1 MTVKDFLV
9 EIGCG
14 ELPPRALQTLS
25 AAFTSGVTK
34 GLKDAGLE
42 FGVVEQFAAPRRL
55 AVRVSALESFQKDIA
70 QEKFGPAV
78 ISAYDKE
85 GNPTPAAAGFA
96 RSCGVDISALEKIQK
111 DGVEKLVFR
120 SINKGRSTAELLPD
134 IIADALA
141 KLPIPRKM
149 RWGSSREEFVR
160 PVHWILILSGSDVI
174 QTTILGIPSDNYT
187 RGHRF
192 HHNQPIVIEKPA
204 DYETLLYTTGK
215 VQADYQKRKEKV
227 RSLVLAEAALLSA
240 EVVIDEDLLNEVTS
254 MVEWPVAL
262 TGRFDTAFLDVPA
275 EALISSLKNHQKC
288 FYLLDKQGKML
299 PNFIAVSN
307 IESRDPAQVISGNER
322 VIRPR
327 LADAAF
333 FYETDKKQT
342 LESRQEQ
349 LKSIVFQQELGTV
362 FDKSVRVA
370 SLAGFIAEQL
380 NANKAWCERAA
391 LLSKCDLLSNMVSE
405 FAELQGIMGYHYALH
420 DREPD
425 EVAIALNEQYLPRFS
440 GDSLPSS
447 MTGSVLAIA
456 DKLDTIV
463 GLFMIG
469 QPPTGSKDPFALRRA
484 ALGILRILV
493 ENQLDLDIVDSV
505 RFAAQAYANTVG
517 SKPEVA
523 AQVFD
528 FLLERFRAWYQL
540 ENVSAE
546 VFQSVFVLRPSRP
559 LDFNQRIKA
568 VHRFSQLPESS
579 SLASANKRVS
589 NILQKQES
597 DASDPVVDVSL
608 FSEDAE
614 KELAQLIAEKSAQVK
629 PLFSEGRY
637 TEGLEL
643 LAETKPAVDR
653 FFDEV
658 LVMSD
663 DPHVRANRLTLISQ
677 LRNLFLEVAD
687 ISCLQP
693 S

>member
-14 ELPPRALQTLS
+14 ELPPKALLTLS

-34 GLKDAGLE
+34 GLKDAGLS
-42 FGVVEQFAAPRRL
+42 FGMVEQFAAPRRL
-55 AVRVSALESFQKDIA
+55 AVRVNALESSQKDIA

-85 GNPTPAAAGFA
+85 GNPTPAALGFA
-96 RSCGVDISALEKIQK
+96 RSCGVDLAALEKTEK

-120 SINKGRSTAELLPD
+120 SLNKGRGTAELLAD

-141 KLPIPRKM
+141 KLPVPRKM
-149 RWGSSREEFVR
+149 RWGSSRDEFVR
-160 PVHWILILSGSDVI
+160 PVHWIVILFGSDVI
-174 QTTILGIPSDNYT
+174 KTTILGIQSDNFT
-187 RGHRF
+187 HGHRF
-192 HHNQPIVIEKPA
+192 HHNKPIVIENPA
-204 DYETLLYTTGK
+204 DYETLLYTRGK
-215 VQADYQKRKEKV
+215 VLADYQKRKERV
-227 RSLVLAEAALLSA
+227 RSLVIAEAAKLSA

-288 FYLLDKQGKML
+288 FYLLDAQGTML

-307 IESRDPAQVISGNER
+307 IESRDPAQVIAGNER

-349 LKSIVFQQELGTV
+349 LKNIVFQQELGTV

-370 SLAGFIAEQL
+370 KLAGFIAEQL
-380 NANKAWCERAA
+380 NANKSWCERAA

-405 FAELQGIMGYHYALH
+405 FAELQGIMGYHYALY
-420 DREPD
+420 DKEAD
-425 EVAIALNEQYLPRFS
+425 EVAVALNEQYMPRFS
-440 GDSLPSS
+440 GDSLPES

-493 ENQLDLDIVDSV
+493 EKQLDLDIVDSV
-505 RFAAQAYANTVG
+505 HFAAKAYANTPG
-517 SKPEVA
+517 SKSEVA

-540 ENVSAE
+540 ENISAE
-546 VFQSVFVLRPSRP
+546 VFQSVFVLKPSRP
-559 LDFNQRIKA
+559 LDFDQRIKA
-568 VHRFSQLPESS
+568 VHSFSQLPESS

-597 DASDPVVDVSL
+597 EAMVDISL
-608 FSEDAE
+608 FSEEAE
-614 KELAQLIAEKSAQVK
+614 RDLAQLIATKSAQVK
-629 PLFSEGRY
+629 PLFSKGKY

-663 DPHVRANRLTLISQ
+663 DPQVRANRLALISQ

>member
-14 ELPPRALQTLS
+14 ELPPKALQTLS
-25 AAFTSGVTK
+25 DAFANGVTK
-34 GLKDAGLE
+34 GLKDAGLDV
-42 FGVVEQFAAPRRL
+42 GIVEQFAAPRRL
-55 AVRVSALESFQKDIA
+55 AVRVSALETFQKDIA
-70 QEKFGPAV
+70 HEKFGPAV

-85 GNPTPAAAGFA
+85 GKPTPAAAGFA
-96 RSCGVDISALEKIQK
+96 RSCGVDISSLEKIEK

-120 SINKGRSTAELLPD
+120 SVHKGRSTAELLPA
-134 IIADALA
+134 IIVDALA
-141 KLPIPRKM
+141 KLPVPRKM

-160 PVHWILILSGSDVI
+160 PVHWILILFGADVI
-174 QTTILGIPSDNYT
+174 ETTIFGVQSDNYT
-187 RGHRF
+187 CGHRF
-192 HHNQPIVIEKPA
+192 HHNKPIVIKNPA
-204 DYETLLYTTGK
+204 DYETLLYSTGK
-215 VQADYQKRKEKV
+215 VQADYQKRKDRV
-227 RSLVLAEAALLSA
+227 RTLVLAEAARLSA
-240 EVVIDEDLLNEVTS
+240 AVVIDEDLLNEVSS

-288 FYLLDKQGKML
+288 FYLLDQQGKML
-299 PNFIAVSN
+299 PYFIAVSN
-307 IESRDPAQVISGNER
+307 IESRDPAQVIAGNER

-333 FYETDKKQT
+333 FFETDKKQT
-342 LESRQEQ
+342 LVSRQEQ
-349 LKSIVFQQELGTV
+349 LKSIVFQQKLGTV
-362 FDKSVRVA
+362 FDKSARIA
-370 SLAGFIAEQL
+370 NLAGFIAERL

-405 FAELQGIMGYHYALH
+405 FAELQGIMGYHYAVH
-420 DREPD
+420 DKEPV
-425 EVAIALNEQYLPRFS
+425 EVAIALNEQYMPRFS
-440 GDSLPSS
+440 GDRLPSS
-447 MTGSVLAIA
+447 MTGSILAIA

-484 ALGILRILV
+484 ALGVLRILV
-493 ENQLDLDIVDSV
+493 EKQLDLDIVESV
-505 RFAAQAYANTVG
+505 RFAAEAYPNIGG

-523 AQVFD
+523 TQVFD

-546 VFQSVFVLRPSRP
+546 VFQSVFALRPSRP

-589 NILQKQES
+589 NILQKQEGG
-597 DASDPVVDVSL
+597 ALNLNVDIKL

-614 KELAQLIAEKSAQVK
+614 KELAQLIATKSAQVK
-629 PLFSEGRY
+629 PLFAEGRY

-643 LAETKPAVDR
+643 LAKTKPAVDR

-658 LVMSD
+658 LVMSE
-663 DPHVRANRLTLISQ
+663 DPHVRANRLALISQ

-687 ISCLQP
+687 ISYLQP

>member
-14 ELPPRALQTLS
+14 ELPPKALQSLS
-25 AAFTSGVTK
+25 AAFTSGVSK
-34 GLKDAGLE
+34 GLRDAGLS
-42 FGVVEQFAAPRRL
+42 FGAVEQFAAPRRL
-55 AVRVSALESFQKDIA
+55 AVRVNALESFQKDTA
-70 QEKFGPAV
+70 HEKFGPAV
-78 ISAYDKE
+78 VSAYDKE

-96 RSCGVDISALEKIQK
+96 RSCGVDISSLGKTNK

-134 IIADALA
+134 IIVDALA
-141 KLPIPRKM
+141 KLPVPRKM

-160 PVHWILILSGSDVI
+160 PVHWIVILFGSDVI
-174 QTTILGIPSDNYT
+174 RTKILGIYSDNYT

-192 HHNQPIVIEKPA
+192 HYNKPIILEEAA
-204 DYETLLYTTGK
+204 DYEALLYSTGK
-215 VQADYQKRKEKV
+215 VQADYQKRKESV
-227 RSLVLAEAALLSA
+227 RSLVLSQAARLSA

-262 TGRFDTAFLDVPA
+262 TGKFDTAFLDVPA
-275 EALISSLKNHQKC
+275 EALVSSLKNHQKC
-288 FYLLDKQGKML
+288 FYLLDKQGNML
-299 PNFIAVSN
+299 PNFIALSN
-307 IESRDPAQVISGNER
+307 IESRAPAQVIAGNER

-333 FYETDKKQT
+333 FYETDKKQS
-342 LESRQEQ
+342 LESRREQ
-349 LKSIVFQQELGTV
+349 LKSIVFQRELGTV
-362 FDKSVRVA
+362 FDKSARVA
-370 SLAGFIAEQL
+370 KLAGFIAEQL
-380 NANKAWCERAA
+380 NANKTWCERAA

-420 DREPD
+420 DKEPD
-425 EVAIALNEQYLPRFS
+425 EVAIALNEQYMPRFS
-440 GDSLPSS
+440 GDGLPAS

-484 ALGILRILV
+484 ALGVLRILV
-493 ENQLDLDIVDSV
+493 EKRLDLDLVDSIHV
-505 RFAAQAYANTVG
+505 AAEAYATTLG
-517 SKPEVA
+517 SKPELA
-523 AQVFD
+523 SQVFE

-540 ENVSAE
+540 ENISAE
-546 VFQSVFVLRPSRP
+546 VFQSVFVLKPSRP
-559 LDFNQRIKA
+559 LDFDQRIKA
-568 VHRFSQLPESS
+568 VNRFSQLPESN

-597 DASDPVVDVSL
+597 ETTVDVSL

-614 KELAQLIAEKSAQVK
+614 RELAQLIAVKSAQVK
-629 PLFSEGRY
+629 PLFSQGRY

-658 LVMSD
+658 LVMAE
-663 DPHVRANRLTLISQ
+663 DPKVRANRLALISQ